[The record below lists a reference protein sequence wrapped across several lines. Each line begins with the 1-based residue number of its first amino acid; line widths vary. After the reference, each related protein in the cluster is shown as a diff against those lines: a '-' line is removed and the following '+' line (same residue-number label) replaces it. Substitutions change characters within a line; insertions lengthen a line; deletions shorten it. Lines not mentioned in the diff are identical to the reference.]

1 MQPRARSLRGRY
13 HFIDTKRCDF
23 SKVHA
28 ATSSTVEVVISSVHL
43 NLNEY
48 FRPVSSATP
57 RDDVS
62 VVVIEIDDRLYLA
75 CCSRRCVHDGW

>member
-23 SKVHA
+23 SKVRA

-43 NLNEY
+43 NLNVL
-48 FRPVSSATP
+48 RPVSSATP

-62 VVVIEIDDRLYLA
+62 VVIEIDDHLYLA
-75 CCSRRCVHDGW
+75 CCIRLCVHDG

>member
-23 SKVHA
+23 SKVRA

-43 NLNEY
+43 NLNAY

-62 VVVIEIDDRLYLA
+62 VVVIEIDGRLYLA
-75 CCSRRCVHDGW
+75 CCTRLCFHYGW